1 MSKRQWKRLEAVE
14 RIEGGR
20 LMMGEAAEV
29 LGLSK
34 RQVRR
39 LRRAVERRGAKG
51 VMHGNTGRAPRH
63 RVSDQVRDEIIG
75 LRRKKYA
82 GFNDQHFTE
91 KLCEVE
97 LVEISR
103 ASVQRILRAAG
114 IGPPRRRRAPKHRR
128 RRDRKPQ
135 AGLMILWDGSRH
147 DWLEGRGPMLCLM
160 AAIDDATGELLPGAH
175 FVEQE
180 CAAGYLRVLKA
191 IAEDKGLP
199 YSAYMDQHSSLK
211 RNDDHWTLEEELRGA
226 QDPTQVGRALQELEI
241 KVIYALSPQA
251 KGRVER
257 LWGTLQD
264 RLVSELRLAGAKTVD
279 DANAVLETFRED
291 HNRRF
296 AIAPAD
302 ATPAWRALRRGTD
315 LARVC
320 SFHYEATVL
329 NDNTVRLAGMVIDIP
344 PGPRKRSYAGARIEL
359 RQFLEGSWRVYLG
372 DRVIATAQATERAEL
387 RTLRRRRR
395 RPPSAAWNASTE
407 PRRRR
412 VQPLG
417 ANQTSAALLY
427 ARGSDC
433 PQCGRGSQ

>member
-1 MSKRQWKRLEAVE
+1 MSNRQWKRLDAVE
-14 RIEGGR
+14 RIGQGE
-20 LMMGEAAEV
+20 LSLGEAAEV

-39 LRRAVERRGAKG
+39 LRRAVERQGAQG
-51 VMHGNTGRAPRH
+51 VVHGNTGRAPKH
-63 RVSDQVRDEIIG
+63 RLEEDVRERVLE

-97 LVEISR
+97 KVKISR
-103 ASVQRILRAAG
+103 ASVQRLLRASG

-147 DWLEGRGPMLCLM
+147 EWLEERGPMLCLM
-160 AAIDDATGELLPGAH
+160 GAIDDATGDLLPGAH

-191 IAEDKGLP
+191 IAEEKGLP
-199 YSAYMDQHSSLK
+199 FSAYMDRHGSLK

-226 QDPTQVGRALQELEI
+226 QDPTQVGRALQALEI
-241 KVIYALSPQA
+241 EVIYALSPQA

-257 LWGTLQD
+257 MWGTLQD
-264 RLVSELRLAGAKTVD
+264 RLVSELRLAGAKTAQE
-279 DANAVLETFRED
+279 ANAVLPAFRAD

-296 AIAPAD
+296 AISAAD
-302 ATPAWRALRRGTD
+302 ATPAWRAVRRGTD
-315 LARVC
+315 LERVC

-329 NDNTVRLAGMVIDIP
+329 NDNTVRLEGMIIDVP
-344 PGPRKRSYAGARIEL
+344 PGPRKRSYAGVRIEL
-359 RQFLEGSWRVYLG
+359 RQFLDGGWRVYLC
-372 DRVIATAQATERAEL
+372 DTVIATAEATSPGEL
-387 RTLRRRRR
+387 RALKRHRR
-395 RPPSAAWNASTE
+395 RPPSAA
-407 PRRRR
+407 
-412 VQPLG
+412 
-417 ANQTSAALLY
+417 SAGKTPVALRAPSVSPAELIPS
-427 ARGSDC
+427 R
-433 PQCGRGSQ
+433 PE

>member
-1 MSKRQWKRLEAVE
+1 MDRMSNRQWKRLDAVE
-14 RIEGGR
+14 RVGR
-20 LMMGEAAEV
+20 GELTVGEAAEV

-39 LRRAVERRGAKG
+39 LRRSVERLGAKAG
-51 VMHGNTGRAPRH
+51 VHGNAGRAPAH
-63 RVSDQVRDEIIG
+63 RLGEEVRDQIVE

-97 LVEISR
+97 GLKVSR
-103 ASVQRILRAAG
+103 ASVQRLLRAAG

-147 DWLEGRGPMLCLM
+147 EWLEERGPMLCLM
-160 AAIDDATGELLPGAH
+160 GAIDDATGELLPGAH

-191 IAEDKGLP
+191 IAEEKGLP
-199 YSAYMDQHSSLK
+199 FSAYMDRHGSLK
-211 RNDDHWTLEEELRGA
+211 RNDDHWTLEEELRGV
-226 QDPTQVGRALQELEI
+226 QDPTQVGRALQALEI
-241 KVIYALSPQA
+241 EVIYALSPQA

-264 RLVSELRLAGAKTVD
+264 RLVSELRLAGAKTVEE
-279 DANAVLETFRED
+279 ANAVLVAFRAD

-296 AIAPAD
+296 AISAAD
-302 ATPAWRALRRGTD
+302 ATPAWRAVRRGTD
-315 LARVC
+315 LERVC

-329 NDNTVRLAGMVIDIP
+329 NDNTVRLERMIIDVP
-344 PGPRKRSYAGARIEL
+344 PGPRKRSYAGVRIEL
-359 RQFLEGSWRVYLG
+359 RQFLDGGWRVYLR
-372 DRVIATAQATERAEL
+372 DTVIATADATSPGEL
-387 RTLRRRRR
+387 RALRRNRR
-395 RPPSAAWNASTE
+395 RPPSAASAGKTPVALRAPSVSPTE
-407 PRRRR
+407 VIPSR
-412 VQPLG
+412 PG
-417 ANQTSAALLY
+417 
-427 ARGSDC
+427 
-433 PQCGRGSQ
+433 